1 MQFRMLIDGRLCDGA
16 STIDIL
22 DPSTGHVLAP
32 SWCADAGMAER
43 AIAAAGCAFPS
54 WKSLTPDDRGG
65 ALDALADA
73 MEGRSEAFARL
84 LTQEQGKTLAE
95 ARGEVG
101 ASIAALRYHAGLRL
115 EERVLVDGPDERI
128 VEQRYPLGVV
138 AAIVPWNFP
147 LLLLVLKL
155 APALAAGNCVIAKPA
170 PTTPFTAL
178 MLGELAADLLPPG
191 VFQTLGDDG
200 TLGPFLTA
208 HPGIAHVSF
217 TGSTAT
223 GRKVFASAAS
233 TLKRFT
239 LELGGNDAALVL
251 DDADIAAVAP
261 LLFEGAMSN
270 AGQVCLGIKRIY
282 APHGKID
289 ALCDALADLA
299 GSSVPGSG
307 LDPATT
313 LGPVQNAAQHVR
325 LAELLDE
332 SRALGRIVAGGSP
345 LEREGWFVP
354 PTIVRDLPDHA
365 RLVREEQFGPVIPVL
380 GYDTLDEA
388 VMRANDSE
396 YGLGA
401 SIWSADAGRAVAL
414 ASRIESGLVWVN
426 RVFSLPFE
434 VPIGGAKHSGIG
446 RHQGLAGMEE
456 FTQARIVN
464 AALG

>member
-1 MQFRMLIDGRLCDGA
+1 MQFRMLIDGRLCEGA
-16 STIDIL
+16 STLDVID
-22 DPSTGHVLAP
+22 PATGKPLGA
-32 SWCADAGMAER
+32 SWCADDAMVEQAVV
-43 AIAAAGCAFPS
+43 AAGRAFRS
-54 WKSLTPDDRGG
+54 WRDTSPEHRGA
-65 ALDALADA
+65 ALDALAA
-73 MEGRSEAFARL
+73 AVERHSEKFARL
-84 LTQEQGKTLAE
+84 LTREQGKTLAE

-101 ASIAALRYHAGLRL
+101 ASVAALRYHAGLRL
-115 EERVLVDGPDERI
+115 EDRLLVDGADERI

-170 PTTPFTAL
+170 PKTPFTAL
-178 MLGELAADLLPPG
+178 LLGETAADLLPPG

-200 TLGPFLTA
+200 ALGPVLAA
-208 HPGIAHVSF
+208 HPDIAHVSF

-223 GRKVFASAAS
+223 GRKVMASAAS
-233 TLKRFT
+233 SLKRFT

-251 DDADIAAVAP
+251 DDADIGAIAP
-261 LLFEGAMSN
+261 RLFEGAMSN

-282 APHGKID
+282 APRAKMD
-289 ALCDALADLA
+289 SLCEALGELARR
-299 GSSVPGSG
+299 SVPGDG

-313 LGPVQNAAQHVR
+313 LGPVQNAAQHLR
-325 LAELLDE
+325 LAGLLEE
-332 SRALGRIVAGGSP
+332 SRTLGRVVAGGGAMP
-345 LEREGWFVP
+345 GDGWFVP
-354 PTIVRDLPDHA
+354 PTIVRDLPEQA
-365 RLVREEQFGPVIPVL
+365 RLVREEQFGPIVPVL
-380 GYDTLDEA
+380 AYDSLDEA
-388 VMRANDSE
+388 VARANDSE

-401 SIWSADAGRAVAL
+401 SIWSGDAERAIAL

-464 AALG
+464 AALV